1 VNQIYH
7 LAKISIL
14 NPEEAT
20 SILFSKGWNVTIAA
34 MVLTAAT
41 CISTILAFIPNPDIS
56 EEIRA
61 NGLMF
66 SPIGTAVIVLMSSYL
81 AAFFISR
88 GGTWFG
94 GKATFGQ
101 ILSIMAWTQVLQVI
115 FQTIVVMILFI
126 VAPIAGIMQIGF
138 VILGVYILISFVKA
152 AHGLQSL
159 LVSGILVIFGSLFA
173 FLGTGLIF
181 GGIINRFLS

>member
-1 VNQIYH
+1 MNQIYH
-7 LAKISIL
+7 LAKVSVL

-20 SILFSKGWNVTIAA
+20 SILFLKGWSVTIAA

-66 SPIGTAVIVLMSSYL
+66 SPISTAVIVLMSSYL

-94 GKATFGQ
+94 GKANFGQ
-101 ILSIMAWTQVLQVI
+101 ILSVMAWTQVLQVL
-115 FQTIVVMILFI
+115 FQTVVVMVLFI
-126 VAPIAGIMQIGF
+126 VAPLAGIMQIGF

-152 AHGLQSL
+152 AHGFRSL
-159 LVSGILVIFGSLFA
+159 LMSGILVIFGSLFA

-181 GGIINRFLS
+181 GSVLNRFLS

>member
-1 VNQIYH
+1 MNQIYH
-7 LAKISIL
+7 LAKISVL

-20 SILFSKGWNVTIAA
+20 SILFSKGWNVTVAA

-41 CISTILAFIPNPDIS
+41 CISAILAFIPNPDIS
-56 EEIRA
+56 EDIRA

-94 GKATFGQ
+94 GKAT
-101 ILSIMAWTQVLQVI
+101 I
-115 FQTIVVMILFI
+115 
-126 VAPIAGIMQIGF
+126 
-138 VILGVYILISFVKA
+138 
-152 AHGLQSL
+152 
-159 LVSGILVIFGSLFA
+159 
-173 FLGTGLIF
+173 
-181 GGIINRFLS
+181 

>member
-1 VNQIYH
+1 MNQIYQ
-7 LAKISIL
+7 LAKISVL
-14 NPEEAT
+14 NPEEAV
-20 SILFSKGWNVTIAA
+20 SILFSKGWNVTVAA

-56 EEIRA
+56 EDIRA

-81 AAFFISR
+81 AAFFISK

-115 FQTIVVMILFI
+115 FQTLVVMILFI
-126 VAPIAGIMQIGF
+126 VAPIAGFMQIGF
-138 VILGVYILISFVKA
+138 VYILVSFVKA

-159 LVSGILVIFGSLFA
+159 LMSGILVIFGSLFA

-181 GGIINRFLS
+181 GGILNRFLS

>member
-1 VNQIYH
+1 MNQIYY

-20 SILFSKGWNVTIAA
+20 SILFSKGWSVTVAA

-41 CISTILAFIPNPDIS
+41 CISTILAFIPNPDVS

-66 SPIGTAVIVLMSSYL
+66 SPISTAIIVLISSYL

-88 GGTWFG
+88 GGAWFG
-94 GKATFGQ
+94 GEANFGQ
-101 ILSIMAWTQVLQVI
+101 ILSVMAWTQVLQVI
-115 FQTIVVMILFI
+115 FQTIVVVVLFI
-126 VAPIAGIMQIGF
+126 LAPLAGIAQIGF

-152 AHGLQSL
+152 AHGLTSL
-159 LVSGILVIFGSLFA
+159 LMSGILVILASLFA
-173 FLGTGLIF
+173 FLGTGIIF
-181 GGIINRFLS
+181 GGVINRLLS

>member
-1 VNQIYH
+1 MNQIYN
-7 LAKISIL
+7 LAKISVL

-126 VAPIAGIMQIGF
+126 LAPFAGIMQIGF

-181 GGIINRFLS
+181 GGILNRFLS

>member
-1 VNQIYH
+1 MNQIYQ
-7 LAKISIL
+7 LAKISVL
-14 NPEEAT
+14 NPEEAL
-20 SILFSKGWNVTIAA
+20 SILFSKGWNVTVAA

-56 EEIRA
+56 EDIRA

-115 FQTIVVMILFI
+115 FQTIVVMMLFI
-126 VAPIAGIMQIGF
+126 VAPIAGFMQIGF
-138 VILGVYILISFVKA
+138 VILGDRKSVV
-152 AHGLQSL
+152 
-159 LVSGILVIFGSLFA
+159 
-173 FLGTGLIF
+173 
-181 GGIINRFLS
+181 

>member
-7 LAKISIL
+7 LAKISVL

-41 CISTILAFIPNPDIS
+41 CISTILAFIPNPDVS

-94 GKATFGQ
+94 GKATFGE

-126 VAPIAGIMQIGF
+126 MAPIAGIMQIGF

>member
-1 VNQIYH
+1 MP
-7 LAKISIL
+7 S
-14 NPEEAT
+14 
-20 SILFSKGWNVTIAA
+20 FSSYEKFT
-34 MVLTAAT
+34 L
-41 CISTILAFIPNPDIS
+41 LK
-56 EEIRA
+56 
-61 NGLMF
+61 
-66 SPIGTAVIVLMSSYL
+66 LMS
-81 AAFFISR
+81 AFFISK

-94 GKATFGQ
+94 GKATFVQ

-126 VAPIAGIMQIGF
+126 VAPIAGFMQIGF

-159 LVSGILVIFGSLFA
+159 LMSGILVIFGSLFA

-181 GGIINRFLS
+181 GGILNRFLS

>member
-1 VNQIYH
+1 MNQIYY

-20 SILFSKGWNVTIAA
+20 SILFSKGWSVTVAA

-41 CISTILAFIPNPDIS
+41 CISTILAFIPNPDVS

-66 SPIGTAVIVLMSSYL
+66 SPISTAIIVLISSYL

-88 GGTWFG
+88 GGAWFG
-94 GKATFGQ
+94 GVANFGQ
-101 ILSIMAWTQVLQVI
+101 ILSVMAWTQVLQVI
-115 FQTIVVMILFI
+115 FQTIVLLCYLFW
-126 VAPIAGIMQIGF
+126 PH
-138 VILGVYILISFVKA
+138 LR
-152 AHGLQSL
+152 GLCKL
-159 LVSGILVIFGSLFA
+159 DL
-173 FLGTGLIF
+173 
-181 GGIINRFLS
+181 

>member
-1 VNQIYH
+1 
-7 LAKISIL
+7 
-14 NPEEAT
+14 
-20 SILFSKGWNVTIAA
+20 
-34 MVLTAAT
+34 
-41 CISTILAFIPNPDIS
+41 
-56 EEIRA
+56 
-61 NGLMF
+61 
-66 SPIGTAVIVLMSSYL
+66 MSSYL

-115 FQTIVVMILFI
+115 FQTLVVMILFI
-126 VAPIAGIMQIGF
+126 VAPIAGFMQIGF

-152 AHGLQSL
+152 AHELQSL
-159 LVSGILVIFGSLFA
+159 LMSGILVIFGSLFA

-181 GGIINRFLS
+181 GGILNRFLS